1 MHAPDL
7 MILGSDHIATH
18 TVYMGPD
25 GIKSSLF
32 YDTKFGAPLC
42 VCVCGVCP
50 RKCVRLG
57 SGDPSSGIKL
67 G

>member
-42 VCVCGVCP
+42 VCVWSLPPEMRTAWVW
-50 RKCVRLG
+50 G
-57 SGDPSSGIKL
+57 SFFRH
-67 G
+67 